1 MRAHAAVLQLNWL
14 VGGLPTQAC
23 MVASDHTA
31 GRRSDTPLNKECVS
45 DVVEQDGAR
54 LGVNRGTAERSGLLP
69 RASWATRGKLQRP
82 REGVERRQNVARGMG
97 RSMHASSTS
106 RHRGARTQHHEKR
119 PCAQAEPQRALLG
132 EARARTRHAGAVV
145 PHTSWC
151 DVASL
156 ACSRPRYL

>member
-82 REGVERRQNVARGMG
+82 REAGGGQGVGVVQA
-97 RSMHASSTS
+97 A
-106 RHRGARTQHHEKR
+106 RGARLGREPDLAVDAPAQEEEGDALRRLRLFHYMLNLQLKTTDYFAKIW
-119 PCAQAEPQRALLG
+119 PCELFLQ
-132 EARARTRHAGAVV
+132 T
-145 PHTSWC
+145 
-151 DVASL
+151 
-156 ACSRPRYL
+156 